1 VTLSG
6 EQDFLDLIDGVFPNQ
21 GSGLVLGRGDD
32 CALLSVP
39 GALCLSTDLFLEDAH
54 FRRAYFAPEDIGY
67 KALAVNVSDVAAM
80 GGIPLGFS
88 LGLAGPPELG
98 RDFYFRL
105 FSGMAELARATGC
118 LLTGGDLSRAPTL
131 TLCLTIWGRAAG
143 PEFLRRGR
151 VRPGDVIFVH
161 AGLAEDR
168 VEEAAHTLARPGEAG
183 AGGANRGVSG
193 PDSAGHETAGLELA
207 GPELAGLGLARA
219 GLGVLEAGLGPDGV
233 FIPPGPE
240 FAAAVTAHLRPAVRL
255 EAARK
260 LARSGL
266 AHSLMDVS
274 DGLAVDL
281 PRLLAG
287 TGLGADVQIDADQL
301 HPELAA
307 WCAARGLDPAA
318 EAFAGGEDYSLLGSV
333 AGTNWPAL
341 RRAVPGLCSIG
352 RASSAPGLR
361 VNGGPPP
368 SGGFDHFRAGPGNPL
383 TE

>member
-1 VTLSG
+1 MTLTG
-6 EQDFLDLIDGVFPNQ
+6 EQDFLDLIDRVFPNQ
-21 GSGLVLGRGDD
+21 GPGLVLGRGDD

-80 GGIPLGFS
+80 GGVPLGFS

-105 FSGMAELARATGC
+105 FTGMAELARATGC

-151 VRPGDVIFVH
+151 ARPGDVIFVH
-161 AGLAEDR
+161 AGLPEGGE
-168 VEEAAHTLARPGEAG
+168 EEAGKNP
-183 AGGANRGVSG
+183 
-193 PDSAGHETAGLELA
+193 A

-219 GLGVLEAGLGPDGV
+219 GLGVLEAGLGPDGA
-233 FIPPGPE
+233 FTPPGPE
-240 FAAAVTAHLRPAVRL
+240 FAAAVAAHLRPTVRL

-287 TGLGADVQIDADQL
+287 TGLGADIQIDPALL
-301 HPELAA
+301 HPEMKA
-307 WCAARGLDPAA
+307 WCVARGLDPAA
-318 EAFAGGEDYSLLGSV
+318 EAFAGGEDYALLGSV

-352 RASSAPGLR
+352 RASPAPGLR

-368 SGGFDHFRAGPGNPL
+368 SGGFDHFHCGPGTL
-383 TE
+383 